1 MFWKTEIPFL
11 VCHENALLDRI
22 KNKLTTFEVIT
33 NNITPKLYFDIDYK
47 VSINEYDETLEE
59 IIENKGEEYL
69 RNSLKTIFDVE
80 PSIAIAT
87 SHSKNYNSKYG
98 KYSVRYY
105 VSNMLGNKKDIE
117 EFVKQ
122 INLYIASKDKSD
134 IDNIYDYINEETCP
148 KLFDEGIYDSNRKMR
163 CLFTSKPNENR
174 PLILK
179 KGNIEDTII
188 TGFFDNNSSIL
199 KMVKQTKPKDIIYTN
214 INMEQIDDE
223 ELFKFCDLINIKY
236 LDYYADWIK
245 ILMAL
250 KRIDNSKAIA
260 VHISKKSPK
269 YNEAEFNQIWDGL
282 SDKYNYNIG
291 TIYYY
296 SKLSNEIEYKK
307 LMNKKKHAFLNQ
319 LLLSYGDE
327 DIAKTFYELYGT
339 DFIYNNGVYYCWN
352 NI

>member
-1 MFWKTEIPFL
+1 
-11 VCHENALLDRI
+11 
-22 KNKLTTFEVIT
+22 
-33 NNITPKLYFDIDYK
+33 
-47 VSINEYDETLEE
+47 
-59 IIENKGEEYL
+59 
-69 RNSLKTIFDVE
+69 
-80 PSIAIAT
+80 
-87 SHSKNYNSKYG
+87 
-98 KYSVRYY
+98 
-105 VSNMLGNKKDIE
+105 
-117 EFVKQ
+117 
-122 INLYIASKDKSD
+122 
-134 IDNIYDYINEETCP
+134 
-148 KLFDEGIYDSNRKMR
+148 
-163 CLFTSKPNENR
+163 
-174 PLILK
+174 
-179 KGNIEDTII
+179 
-188 TGFFDNNSSIL
+188 
-199 KMVKQTKPKDIIYTN
+199 MVKQTKPKDIIYTN